1 MRIDRRLIH
10 RSAWRVVNSRNFI
23 SSILRK
29 VSPRRLLGKV
39 FQSRHLSLG
48 TKCWSSEGIFAVARI
63 TGGDTGIGPFAN
75 ARVGG
80 SQEVSGRSSYPH
92 TLSKNPRRFR
102 GYKHTSLTFL
112 GGESSEFRF
121 SLAQETILVTL

>member
-63 TGGDTGIGPFAN
+63 TGGDTGIEPFAN
-75 ARVGG
+75 GRVGVAR
-80 SQEVSGRSSYPH
+80 E
-92 TLSKNPRRFR
+92 K
-102 GYKHTSLTFL
+102 
-112 GGESSEFRF
+112 
-121 SLAQETILVTL
+121 